1 MITNPK
7 NALYNIPSRE
17 NPQLQL
23 DSTHIRI
30 LAFSLSDIVE
40 CSVRINL
47 NSWQKCKKITKNL
60 FVLKWNSKLY
70 GTGIHNIEVIVK
82 DNNGRS
88 KTVSSCITM
97 SL

>member
-1 MITNPK
+1 M
-7 NALYNIPSRE
+7 YNIPSRE

-47 NSWQKCKKITKNL
+47 NAWQNCKKITKHL
-60 FVLKWNSKLY
+60 FVRKWDPGHY
-70 GTGIHNIEVIVK
+70 GAGIHNIEVIVK
-82 DNNGRS
+82 DKQGRS
-88 KTVSSCITM
+88 KSVSSFICF
-97 SL
+97 LF